1 MNMNFITRT
10 HSGHYVGYRWIIWV
24 GVLLTL
30 FIIALCFTG
39 GCNEAI
45 KKPYDEPNKP
55 VIELTHE
62 EIVTTFDY
70 KDAAAELQAKIDT
83 LKYVSWF
90 QKLALIGIAGSI
102 FACFIGLAKWGVPA
116 LVTCLLCF
124 GIGTALN
131 EYWELIGFVC
141 LGLGVVVCGVAI
153 YVHRREFF
161 ATKTALKEV
170 VVGVEA
176 AKTTTD
182 IKNLIVDNQKAAQSA
197 ATTSLVDRI
206 REAL

>member
-1 MNMNFITRT
+1 MKHIPN
-10 HSGHYVGYRWIIWV
+10 GL
-24 GVLLTL
+24 LLTVIVIYLMIFWSILL
-30 FIIALCFTG
+30 FG
-39 GCNEAI
+39 GCNEANS
-45 KKPYDEPNKP
+45 KPYDEPNKP
-55 VIELTHE
+55 VTELTHE

-182 IKNLIVDNQKAAQSA
+182 IKNLIVDNQKAAQSP